1 MESLNDSDKRFVNIA
16 WFETEPIPSIITS
29 SRSES
34 TNEKNSPSKKTKR
47 EKDVTMLLATSDKKK
62 REFLIFRQLNNGT
75 KIDSPSRFL
84 PAFRFRSIETVE
96 FFAEEYSIN
105 LAGYYDRREGWEDSI
120 RDGMEAAIFHGGP
133 GCQRFEFAG
142 SSIKSTSVGAR
153 DAFSLS
159 LSHLF
164 SQLEMSLHLFQSV
177 TNSSAICDPPSYIV
191 IVELWKFVFE
201 KTRKVKIKRE
211 RNLNF

>member
-1 MESLNDSDKRFVNIA
+1 MIRNRTYSINNNK
-16 WFETEPIPSIITS
+16 FEIRVDEW
-29 SRSES
+29 
-34 TNEKNSPSKKTKR
+34 KNSPSKKTKR

-164 SQLEMSLHLFQSV
+164 SQLEMPLHLFQSV

-201 KTRKVKIKRE
+201 KTRKVKIKKKE
-211 RNLNF
+211 ISIFNYQTEK

>member
-1 MESLNDSDKRFVNIA
+1 MIRDRTYSINNNK
-16 WFETEPIPSIITS
+16 FEIRVDEW
-29 SRSES
+29 
-34 TNEKNSPSKKTKR
+34 KNSPSKKTKR

-142 SSIKSTSVGAR
+142 SSIKTTSVGAR